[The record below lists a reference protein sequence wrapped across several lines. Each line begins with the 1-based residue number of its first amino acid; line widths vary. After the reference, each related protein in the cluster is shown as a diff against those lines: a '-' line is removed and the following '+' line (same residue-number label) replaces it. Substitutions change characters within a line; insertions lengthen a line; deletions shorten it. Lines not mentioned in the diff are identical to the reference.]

1 MSRRLSRRRVLCLAA
16 VALLAGAGVL
26 FATRDAVSTGPDSS
40 VYVGTADSVEAG
52 HGLDVPIHYYP
63 LGDVDIGTPLPGHFS
78 PQPTPLVVY
87 APLGPVLM
95 AAGGDPLGTARV
107 EDAVFFALMV
117 LVVGLFVLLAT
128 AEPWLAAAAQLVV
141 AGSLVGH
148 VSDVG
153 TSAASLFFIVVA
165 LAAVI
170 ALRERP
176 LRRWLIVAALA
187 TGLATLERYANG
199 GLIVWGLLAL
209 RGRRREALAFLAIG
223 SIPLVAWFAYQRI
236 SGTGTGHLLGF
247 HLVGGSFRGGARAVA
262 DWILPS
268 SIPSALA
275 LLAALAI
282 VVAVLLVLRR
292 RPATPALLLVLYAV
306 VQIVV
311 LEVAITFFDAEVNL
325 DTRELLPCF
334 VAVVM
339 ALACSIERT
348 PALKLLV
355 AVAVVGSLARGGVE
369 IASDVPAGY
378 AKTRWVE
385 SPTMAA
391 VRALPARTVIY
402 SNAPDAI
409 YLLAHRA
416 TASVPEVEDFS
427 TLELNARLAAQLAEL
442 RRTLAARGGLLVY
455 VRGLGRDYLPS
466 ETSLVREL
474 QLRLVRETSDG
485 AIYALSGPNGR

>member
-1 MSRRLSRRRVLCLAA
+1 VLCLGAI
-16 VALLAGAGVL
+16 ALVGGALVL
-26 FATRDAVSTGPDSS
+26 LATRDAVSTGPDSS
-40 VYVGTADSVEAG
+40 VYVGTAHSVEAG

-63 LGDVDIGTPLPGHFS
+63 LGDVDIGTPLPGRFS
-78 PQPTPLVVY
+78 PERTPLVVY
-87 APLGPVLM
+87 APLEPVLL

-153 TSAASLFFIVVA
+153 TSATSLFFIVVA

-176 LRRWLIVAALA
+176 LRRWLILAALA

-223 SIPLVAWFAYQRI
+223 SVPLVAWFAYQRI
-236 SGTGTGHLLGF
+236 SGRGSGHLLGF
-247 HLVGGSFRGGARAVA
+247 HVVGGSFRGGARSVA
-262 DWILPS
+262 DWVLPS
-268 SIPSALA
+268 IIPSALA
-275 LLAALAI
+275 LLAALAV
-282 VVAVLLVLRR
+282 VVAVLLVVRR
-292 RPATPALLLVLYAV
+292 RPTTPALLLVLYAV

-311 LEVAITFFDAEVNL
+311 LEIAITFFDAEVNL

-348 PALKLLV
+348 PVLKLLV
-355 AVAVVGSLARGGVE
+355 AAAVVGALARGGVE

-378 AKTRWVE
+378 ATARWVE

-402 SNAPDAI
+402 SNAPDAL
-409 YLLAHRA
+409 YLLADRA
-416 TASVPEVEDFS
+416 TSSVPEEVNFS
-427 TLELNARLAAQLAEL
+427 TLKRNTRLGAQLAEL
-442 RRTLAARGGLLVY
+442 RRTLAARTGLLVY

-466 ETSLVREL
+466 ESSLVHEL

-485 AIYALSGPNGR
+485 AIYSPAGANGR

>member
-1 MSRRLSRRRVLCLAA
+1 LSRRRVLCLGA
-16 VALLAGAGVL
+16 VALIAGALVL
-26 FATRDAVSTGPDSS
+26 FATREAVSTGPDSS
-40 VYVGTADSVEAG
+40 VYVGTAHSVEAG

-63 LGDVDIGTPLPGHFS
+63 LGDVDIGTPLPAHFS
-78 PQPTPLVVY
+78 PQPTPLLVY
-87 APLGPVLM
+87 APLEPVLL
-95 AAGGDPLGTARV
+95 AAGGDPLGTARA

-128 AEPWLAAAAQLVV
+128 GEPWLAAAAQLVV
-141 AGSLVGH
+141 AGSLVSH
-148 VSDVG
+148 VTDVG

-176 LRRWLIVAALA
+176 LRRWLIIAALA

-199 GLIVWGLLAL
+199 GLLVWGLLAL
-209 RGRRREALAFLAIG
+209 RSRRREALAFLAIG

-247 HLVGGSFRGGARAVA
+247 HLLGGSFRGGARSVA

-268 SIPSALA
+268 SIPAAPA
-275 LLAALAI
+275 LLAALAV
-282 VVAVLLVLRR
+282 VVAVLLVVRR
-292 RPATPALLLVLYAV
+292 RPTTPALLLVLYAV

-311 LEVAITFFDAEVNL
+311 LELAITFFDAEVNL

-355 AVAVVGSLARGGVE
+355 AAAVVGSLVRGGVE

-378 AKTRWVE
+378 ATARWVE

-402 SNAPDAI
+402 SNAPDAL
-409 YLLAHRA
+409 YLLADRA
-416 TASVPEVEDFS
+416 TSSVPEEVDFS
-427 TLELNARLAAQLAEL
+427 TLKRNPHVGAQLAEL

-466 ETSLVREL
+466 EPSLVRKL
-474 QLRLVRETSDG
+474 QLLLVRETSDG
-485 AIYALSGPNGR
+485 AIYSLSGPNGR